1 MQINVLPFLS
11 HKSGI
16 TDINCEINHKRKTIL
31 TVSSMKRCIHKKIYW
46 IEQQT
51 MCVDGEIGFDIN
63 L

>member
-1 MQINVLPFLS
+1 
-11 HKSGI
+11 
-16 TDINCEINHKRKTIL
+16 
-31 TVSSMKRCIHKKIYW
+31 MKRCVNKKMYS